1 MAKPRR
7 QIPLPTK
14 NEILRYIEESGGR
27 VNKRDIAR
35 AFNIKGSARES
46 LKAMLRELA
55 GEGSIERGRR
65 RRFDAGG
72 KLPSVGVVQVSDVD
86 IDGEAFARPIR
97 WPSDS
102 EPPRIRMVPG
112 RKNVTAPGVGDRVLA
127 RLTLVG
133 PNLYQAEPIR
143 ILGADATEIV
153 GIYEI
158 VGRQARLV
166 PTDRKM
172 RKEFV
177 IESVTDEGVKPGD
190 LIAAEI
196 IPGQI
201 HGLGRARIK
210 QRIGR
215 IDDPRAFSLIS
226 IHAQGI
232 PTEFSAEVL
241 AEVADAAA
249 LPIDSAK
256 RVDLRSVPLVTI
268 DPTDARD
275 FDDAVWAEADNDP
288 KNQGGW
294 HLIVAIADV
303 AHYVR
308 SGTELDRDARKRGN
322 SAYFP
327 DRMIPML
334 PDALATELCTLSP
347 HEDRPCVAVHMW
359 ISKEGKPVRHRFE
372 RGIMK
377 SAARLTYQ
385 QAQAAI
391 DGAVDS
397 TTKPL
402 LDRVLRPLYGAY
414 AALTSAREKR
424 QPLGI
429 DMPERQIEL
438 SDDGRVASISARPRI
453 DSQRLIEEF
462 MVAANVAAAE
472 SLEKTK
478 SPCMYRVH
486 DSPDPAKLESLR
498 DLLEQL
504 KLKLSRA
511 QIIRPEHFNTI
522 LAKVVGTPD
531 ERLVSEVVLRAQSR
545 AIYSPANIGHYGL
558 NLQRYA
564 HFTSPIRRYADLL
577 VHRALISELNLGDDG
592 LGTEASDFA
601 AIAEQ
606 ITATERRADAAE
618 RDATDRY
625 VAAYLADQA
634 GNEFDGHIT
643 GVSRFGLFVSLGT
656 NGVDGLVPMR
666 RLDDYY
672 VHDED
677 QHALIG
683 RNSGHVYRLGD
694 SIRVRLD
701 EVNVVTGSLA
711 LSVVSHDADATRSD
725 RPARPARTKPK
736 RQAQGRKRN
745 RRR

>member
-14 NEILRYIEESGGR
+14 NEILRYVEESGGR

-35 AFNIKGSARES
+35 AFGIKGSAREA

-55 GEGSIERGRR
+55 DEGAIERGSR
-65 RRFDAGG
+65 RRFEAAG
-72 KLPSVGVVQVSDVD
+72 KRPSVGVIQVSDVD
-86 IDGEAFARPIR
+86 VDGEVFARPLR
-97 WPSDS
+97 WRADSD
-102 EPPRIRMVPG
+102 PPRIRLVPG
-112 RKNVTAPGVGDRVLA
+112 RKSVTAPGIGDRVLA
-127 RLTLVG
+127 RLTIVG
-133 PNLYQAEPIR
+133 PDLYQAEPIR
-143 ILGADATEIV
+143 ILGADAQEVV

-158 VGRQARLV
+158 VGREARLV
-166 PTDRKM
+166 PTDRKI

-177 IESVTDEGVKPGD
+177 VEGAADESISPGD

-196 IPGQI
+196 IPGQQ

-226 IHAQGI
+226 IHTQGI
-232 PTEFSAEVL
+232 PTDFSGEAL
-241 AEVADAAA
+241 AEVTAAA
-249 LPIDSAK
+249 AIPVDLAK

-268 DPTDARD
+268 DPNDARD
-275 FDDAVWAEADNDP
+275 FDDAVWAEADDNP
-288 KNQGGW
+288 KNKGGW

-308 SGTELDRDARKRGN
+308 SGSALDRDARERGN
-322 SAYFP
+322 SVYFP
-327 DRMIPML
+327 DRMVPML
-334 PDALATELCTLSP
+334 PGTLATELCTLSP
-347 HEDRPCVAVHMW
+347 HEDRPCLAVHMW
-359 ISKEGKPVRHRFE
+359 IASDGKRLGHRFE
-372 RGIMK
+372 RGVMN
-377 SAARLTYQ
+377 SAARFTYE
-385 QAQAAI
+385 QAQAAV
-391 DGAVDS
+391 DGEVDR
-397 TTKPL
+397 TTAPL
-402 LDRVLRPLYGAY
+402 LDSVLRPLYSAY
-414 AALTSAREKR
+414 GALTSAREKR
-424 QPLGI
+424 QPLAI

-438 SDDGRVASISARPRI
+438 GDDGRVASISARPRL
-453 DSQRLIEEF
+453 DSHRLIEEF

-472 SLEKTK
+472 SLEKANV
-478 SPCMYRVH
+478 PCMYRVH
-486 DSPDPAKLESLR
+486 DTPAPEKLEALR

-511 QIIRPEHFNTI
+511 QIVRPEHFNSI
-522 LAKVVGTPD
+522 LANVAGTPD
-531 ERLVSEVVLRAQSR
+531 ERLVSEVVLRAQAR
-545 AIYSPANIGHYGL
+545 AIYSPNNIGHYGL

-577 VHRALISELNLGDDG
+577 VHRALITELNLGDDG
-592 LGTEASDFA
+592 LGTETTEFA
-601 AIAEQ
+601 PIAEQ

-618 RDATDRY
+618 RDANDRY

-643 GVSRFGLFVSLGT
+643 GVSRFGLFVALGS
-656 NGVDGLVPMR
+656 NGIDGLVPIR

-677 QHALIG
+677 QHALVG

-711 LSVVSHDADATRSD
+711 LSVVAHDADTARSEHPV
-725 RPARPARTKPK
+725 RAKPK
-736 RQAQGRKRN
+736 RRPPGRKRN
-745 RRR
+745 RRRG